1 MALNTAKYVSTQR
14 DLTQKFRE
22 GAMAATPF
30 YSTLC
35 TEIQSTGADENYGIL
50 GSMPGVREWLGDR
63 QFKKLRAGSFVIA
76 NREWENSVEF
86 EKNDIDDDRIG
97 LMTELASDFGQEAML
112 HPDELLIEALIAGE
126 TTACFDGQYFFDT
139 DHSWGDSGTQSNDL
153 THPVAALAT
162 PTAAEFKAA
171 FHASRVKMLGYTND
185 QGKKL
190 NRPVIRGSNKLL
202 CLVPLELQQ
211 VATEALNA
219 TLTSTGGSNVVL
231 DQPEIVPCPA
241 LTDASKFY
249 TFNMEGVLKP
259 FVFQKR
265 RPIRTPSWKGMDDPE
280 TKVLKMMTDAR
291 YNLGYLAWWKATV
304 TDFTQA

>member
-1 MALNTAKYVSTQR
+1 MSLNTAKYVSTQR

-30 YSTLC
+30 YPTLC
-35 TEIQSTGADENYGIL
+35 TEIQSTGADEKYGLL
-50 GSMPGVREWLGDR
+50 GAMPGVREWLGDR
-63 QFKKLRAGSFVIA
+63 VFKKLRAGDFTIL

-86 EKNDIDDDRIG
+86 EKNDIDDDRLG
-97 LMTELASDFGQEAML
+97 LMTQLASEFGMEAML
-112 HPDELLIEALIAGE
+112 HPDELFIEALLAGE
-126 TTACFDGQYFFDT
+126 STACFDGQYFFDT

-153 THPVAALAT
+153 TYAAAALAT

-171 FHASRVKMLGYTND
+171 FHQSRVKMLGYVND

-190 NRPVIRGSNKLL
+190 TRPVIRGANRFL

-219 TLTSTGGSNVVL
+219 TLTSTGGSNIVL

-249 TFNMEGVLKP
+249 TFNLGGVLKP

-265 RPIRTPSWKGMDDPE
+265 RPIRTPTWKGMDDPE